1 MRYRVNLEQNIKK
14 HEHLGPADQRLAL
27 HALLSQTIV
36 QEHIET
42 RPLYSPLQPLIEQVS
57 VKILTN

>member
-1 MRYRVNLEQNIKK
+1 MNHHVNLEQNLKK
-14 HEHLGPADQRLAL
+14 HEHLGAADQRLAL

-42 RPLYSPLQPLIEQVS
+42 RALYSPLQPLIEQVS
-57 VKILTN
+57 INILMN